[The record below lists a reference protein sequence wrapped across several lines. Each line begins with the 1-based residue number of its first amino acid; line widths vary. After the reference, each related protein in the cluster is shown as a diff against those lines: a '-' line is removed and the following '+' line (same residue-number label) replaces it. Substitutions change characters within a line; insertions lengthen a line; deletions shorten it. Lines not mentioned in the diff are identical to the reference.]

1 MDNDLFNQNLMKK
14 LARDKDLQLN
24 VTKHDLI
31 KKHLSKLENGDFKS
45 ETSNYLYFYETI
57 LKEILGYNL
66 QENIL
71 FDEKEEVGRGKSE
84 FVLKNGD
91 KKFMVV
97 ELKGSDSDLD
107 KPQNRA
113 NDKRTPV
120 DQAFDYAQ
128 HTGDIDWI
136 LVSNY
141 NEFRLYNWHTKGK
154 FISFTSD
161 ELLEK
166 DVFSYFML
174 SFSCYSHISS
184 GYADKLIQETILV
197 EKKLEKNFYKLFH
210 ETRLMLL
217 KEIEENNDL
226 TREEAIHYAQLIL
239 NRYMFICFAEDI
251 ENLLPSQLSTQ
262 TLSKPIKDGDIGG
275 TALWRRLNELF
286 EYIDVGNE
294 FKGISK

>member
-1 MDNDLFNQNLMKK
+1 MKK
-14 LARDKDLQLN
+14 LAQDKELQLN
-24 VTKHDLI
+24 VTRHDLI
-31 KKHLSKLENGDFKS
+31 KNHLSKLGNGDFKS
-45 ETSNYLYFYETI
+45 ETSNYLYFYEII
-57 LKEILGYNL
+57 LKEILGYDL

-71 FDEKEEVGRGKSE
+71 FDEKEDAGRGKSE

-97 ELKGSDSDLD
+97 ELKGSDADLD
-107 KPQNRA
+107 KPQNRI

-154 FISFTSD
+154 YISFTSE

-174 SFSCYSHISS
+174 SFS
-184 GYADKLIQETILV
+184 K
-197 EKKLEKNFYKLFH
+197 
-210 ETRLMLL
+210 R
-217 KEIEENNDL
+217 
-226 TREEAIHYAQLIL
+226 AIHRHQS
-239 NRYMFICFAEDI
+239 N
-251 ENLLPSQLSTQ
+251 
-262 TLSKPIKDGDIGG
+262 
-275 TALWRRLNELF
+275 
-286 EYIDVGNE
+286 
-294 FKGISK
+294 